1 MSLIELIQLFLRN
14 RKWTIFF
21 PVTVAIVVFALTRNT
36 PRTYSSETVIYTGIA
51 SGFNPDNAFD
61 NKLDFH
67 AANSRFDNL
76 INIISSKET
85 RKEVAVQLLAFM
97 LHHDTART
105 HLLLSAKNKKLSA
118 ILTNDFV
125 LEHRK
130 QSEKATIDS
139 LLISLEAG
147 SENEI
152 YKLIFGNIS
161 TPFNVSTLAGL
172 HAVRLNSSDM
182 LKIEYTSEDA
192 LTCKKTLDLATDIFL
207 KKYQG
212 VRIGE
217 ADVALKY
224 FMDQTNMAKAK
235 LALSEETLKRFRS
248 NNGVINYY
256 EQTKY
261 VADQKDD
268 IEKNATKL
276 KMDLQ
281 GYRTAL
287 AKLEEKLGNRTL
299 LQLQNEKI
307 ISTRNQLASEFEK
320 KGLATVKTGMA
331 IDDNHSISD
340 LKGELKKNV
349 ESLYTINN
357 TTEGLQ
363 GKDLLNEWLN
373 LTLSEDETQS
383 KLTVLLS
390 YQKEFEKVFDR
401 FAPLGS
407 DLSKL
412 ERDVDVSEKEYLSLL
427 HSLSQAVLRKNNLQA
442 SENISI
448 VDSADLPMNP
458 NPSKRFLLVI
468 VSLLSCSIIAIVI
481 LILKRFMDHSISNPL
496 QLEKLTGIG
505 TATAFTKRNLL
516 PEALREMDIR
526 SLSRWDNILDEAGN
540 RCEPGSVTY
549 LIPFNCSHEMIK
561 SEIDQIVTR
570 TTNSK
575 FSWSITGQE
584 IASNISEEGFNLAI
598 TDKKYPEQFGAKL
611 LSRSCTVI
619 FIMDAA
625 KKIDEYEMQ
634 IIEKWKASRIS
645 LKAVLV
651 NVNEIEIA
659 KYLGEI
665 PKKRSKFRAYLKR
678 QIIRYAA

>member
-97 LHHDTART
+97 LHYDTART

-192 LTCKKTLDLATDIFL
+192 LTCKKTLDLATEIFL

-448 VDSADLPMNP
+448 VDSADLP
-458 NPSKRFLLVI
+458 
-468 VSLLSCSIIAIVI
+468 
-481 LILKRFMDHSISNPL
+481 
-496 QLEKLTGIG
+496 
-505 TATAFTKRNLL
+505 
-516 PEALREMDIR
+516 
-526 SLSRWDNILDEAGN
+526 DE
-540 RCEPGSVTY
+540 S
-549 LIPFNCSHEMIK
+549 
-561 SEIDQIVTR
+561 
-570 TTNSK
+570 
-575 FSWSITGQE
+575 
-584 IASNISEEGFNLAI
+584 
-598 TDKKYPEQFGAKL
+598 
-611 LSRSCTVI
+611 
-619 FIMDAA
+619 
-625 KKIDEYEMQ
+625 
-634 IIEKWKASRIS
+634 
-645 LKAVLV
+645 
-651 NVNEIEIA
+651 
-659 KYLGEI
+659 
-665 PKKRSKFRAYLKR
+665 
-678 QIIRYAA
+678 